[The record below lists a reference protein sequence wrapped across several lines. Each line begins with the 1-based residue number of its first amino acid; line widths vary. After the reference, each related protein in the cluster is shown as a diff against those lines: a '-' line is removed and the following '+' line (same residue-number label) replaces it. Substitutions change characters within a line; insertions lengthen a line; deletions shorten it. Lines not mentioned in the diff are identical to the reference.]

1 MRLGVAAAV
10 VEGRVLAGDLEID
23 DGRVSAVGSSPAGRG
38 GIALPGFVDLQ
49 VNGYAGVDLQ
59 RADPDE
65 IITTCR
71 QLAATGVTALLA
83 TIHNVAQEAYFSALA
98 SYTEV
103 LRRQAHAARLLGAHL
118 EGPFLSAEWP
128 GAHDRARFVTPDS
141 GLMRRLLDA
150 GPVRLVT
157 LAPELDGARSVIGA
171 LVEAGVPVSMGHTDA
186 STACAHQAVDEGVR
200 AITHLWNAHRRWHS
214 RHPGPGGVALSR
226 AEVTVMLIA
235 DGIHVAAE
243 NVMTALAA
251 ARGRVAIVTDAAPAT
266 GITAEGAVWT
276 ADGTLAG
283 SATSMHRAFTNLV
296 SWGVSESEAAGAVS
310 TVPARLVGHSSGLEP
325 GRVADVV
332 VLDDSREVLR
342 TLVGGQEVHRA

>member
-1 MRLGVAAAV
+1 
-10 VEGRVLAGDLEID
+10 
-23 DGRVSAVGSSPAGRG
+23 
-38 GIALPGFVDLQ
+38 
-49 VNGYAGVDLQ
+49 
-59 RADPDE
+59 
-65 IITTCR
+65 
-71 QLAATGVTALLA
+71 
-83 TIHNVAQEAYFSALA
+83 
-98 SYTEV
+98 
-103 LRRQAHAARLLGAHL
+103 
-118 EGPFLSAEWP
+118 
-128 GAHDRARFVTPDS
+128 
-141 GLMRRLLDA
+141 
-150 GPVRLVT
+150 
-157 LAPELDGARSVIGA
+157 
-171 LVEAGVPVSMGHTDA
+171 
-186 STACAHQAVDEGVR
+186 
-200 AITHLWNAHRRWHS
+200 
-214 RHPGPGGVALSR
+214 
-226 AEVTVMLIA
+226 MLIA